1 MAADAV
7 RITTA
12 SGRVQVIGEDRPD
25 VTADRASIVDHHGQ
39 REVQSR
45 AKKVELRVP
54 IGTDL
59 VVGPSSGDVELRG
72 DLGQVRV
79 TTVSGSVRAT
89 VA

>member
-1 MAADAV
+1 
-7 RITTA
+7 
-12 SGRVQVIGEDRPD
+12 
-25 VTADRASIVDHHGQ
+25 
-39 REVQSR
+39 VQSR